1 MGLMDAFNPEATT
14 ELKVGELYR
23 MLQQAAENETTAKF
37 LMNGVKN
44 EVPYKYIREVVTGE
58 KEDDEKDPITISID
72 EETAGHIAGMFGDML
87 GAHIEAI
94 KDPCEGCNHFDEC
107 HPQDDTD
114 RNLQDMDDEELKA
127 FAEEIGVI
135 GAGEKTREE
144 LIDAIKVITL
154 SDMVGDDPAAG
165 DEDFDPLPF
174 PEVCKNAEEN
184 DRYHELAKE
193 TKTDL
198 EHIAHDLGINNA
210 CYLSKGKILDLIIE
224 YERKAAGEDKGGEK

>member
-14 ELKVGELYR
+14 ELKVGELYQ
-23 MLQQAAENETTAKF
+23 MLQQAAENEATAKF

-72 EETAGHIAGMFGDML
+72 EETAEHIAGMFGDML

-94 KDPCEGCNHFDEC
+94 KDPCEGCDHFDEC

-174 PEVCKNAEEN
+174 PEVCKTEEEN
-184 DRYHELAKE
+184 KRYHSLAKCKRSE
-193 TKTDL
+193 L
-198 EHIAHDLGINNA
+198 EHIAYGLGVQSPE
-210 CYLSKGKILDLIIE
+210 CYKFEGLLNQIIE
-224 YERKAAGEDKGGEK
+224 RERKAGREEW

>member
-44 EVPYKYIREVVTGE
+44 EVPYRFIREVVTGE

-72 EETAGHIAGMFGDML
+72 EETAGHIAGMFDDML

-94 KDPCEGCNHFDEC
+94 KDPCEGCDHFDEC
-107 HPQDDTD
+107 HPS
-114 RNLQDMDDEELKA
+114 DDED
-127 FAEEIGVI
+127 EEPEED
-135 GAGEKTREE
+135 GE
-144 LIDAIKVITL
+144 
-154 SDMVGDDPAAG
+154 AAAS
-165 DEDFDPLPF
+165 EDNFDPLPF
-174 PEVCKNAEEN
+174 PEVCKTKEEN
-184 DRYHELAKE
+184 DHYHELAKQ

-210 CYLSKGKILDLIIE
+210 CYLSKEKILDLIIE